1 MFYPNITIGFI
12 GILYRY
18 QADRFMLLSIV
29 QYVSSGIIV
38 IQDCATVGERMKSRQ
53 TSEKQALTPYSST
66 DKTLK
71 YCEYVGCIFKSI
83 TLHEFL
89 QSLSVTRIG

>member
-1 MFYPNITIGFI
+1 
-12 GILYRY
+12 
-18 QADRFMLLSIV
+18 
-29 QYVSSGIIV
+29 
-38 IQDCATVGERMKSRQ
+38 MKSRQ

-83 TLHEFL
+83 ILHEFL
-89 QSLSVTRIG
+89 QSLSVTRMAEVTTWLMHFVSDFLYIGIPYPTAPTTGQPLFP

>member
-1 MFYPNITIGFI
+1 MFYPNKTIGFI
-12 GILYRY
+12 RIVYRC
-18 QADRFMLLSIV
+18 QADWFLLLSNV
-29 QYVSSGIIV
+29 QWVSPGKIGN
-38 IQDCATVGERMKSRQ
+38 QDYATVGERMKSRQ

-66 DKTLK
+66 DKTIK

>member
-1 MFYPNITIGFI
+1 MFYPSKSIGFI

-38 IQDCATVGERMKSRQ
+38 IQDYATVGERMKSRQ

>member
-53 TSEKQALTPYSST
+53 TSEKQALTLYSST
-66 DKTLK
+66 DKTFN

-83 TLHEFL
+83 ILHEFL
-89 QSLSVTRIG
+89 

>member
-1 MFYPNITIGFI
+1 MFYPSKSIGFI
-12 GILYRY
+12 GILYDIKRIGLCFY
-18 QADRFMLLSIV
+18 QLC
-29 QYVSSGIIV
+29 SGFHREIIGN
-38 IQDCATVGERMKSRQ
+38 QDYTTVGERMKSRQ